1 MVLRESNRVTTET
14 INQFKKL
21 VPDLIEAKEVAENM
35 VDELQ
40 ERRIFLQNQIE
51 KANATFEMWKL
62 DFKTIHDMEM
72 QKLDEKRLKIC

>member
-1 MVLRESNRVTTET
+1 MKQRDDIQMLRESNRVTTET

-40 ERRIFLQNQIE
+40 ERSIFL
-51 KANATFEMWKL
+51 
-62 DFKTIHDMEM
+62 
-72 QKLDEKRLKIC
+72 